1 VERSRLHRRRLQQD
15 PLSAP
20 HHQGESA
27 SQAKCPHHLARI
39 PNFVRPLDTAI
50 SRRGTAITASTQ
62 AMNRNVHER
71 RPHATGF
78 NPDRWLDNANRGT
91 KSAFSF
97 MMFGQGHRKCIGEVS
112 ARTQME
118 CVLAALVDSFA
129 FSSAHKLTTLP
140 LVRKR

>member
-1 VERSRLHRRRLQQD
+1 
-15 PLSAP
+15 
-20 HHQGESA
+20 
-27 SQAKCPHHLARI
+27 
-39 PNFVRPLDTAI
+39 
-50 SRRGTAITASTQ
+50 
-62 AMNRNVHER
+62 MNRNVHER

-97 MMFGQGHRKCIGEVS
+97 MM
-112 ARTQME
+112 E